1 MQAKLASGTF
11 RCKHITPLTG
21 IRALAALLV
30 SDCILDHSHGF
41 RDARRL
47 REPGMYGGQPY
58 DVLVM
63 GL

>member
-1 MQAKLASGTF
+1 M
-11 RCKHITPLTG
+11 TPLTG